1 MTKQLTE
8 QRGITFIGLIVVLAV
23 VGFFA
28 VIGIKVF
35 PAYTEFSGVK
45 NIIESISK
53 NPDFENMSD
62 GKIREAFI
70 KSASIGYITTVSGDD
85 LVIGKNQDGVKY
97 VSIEYQVVKPIVA
110 NISILLDFKASSDK
124 SSLDMIKK

>member
-1 MTKQLTE
+1 MTKQLEE
-8 QRGITFIGLIVVLAV
+8 QRGITFIGLIVVLAI

-62 GKIREAFI
+62 GKIREIFI
-70 KSASIGYITTVSGDD
+70 KSASIGYITTVSGND

-97 VSIEYQVVKPIVA
+97 VGIEYQVVKPIVA
-110 NISILLDFKASSDK
+110 NVSVLLDFKTSSDK
-124 SSLDMIKK
+124 SSLDLIKK